1 MKLPFNIDLK
11 GKVAVVTGGT
21 GVLCFEMAKSLA
33 MCGAKVVLVGRNEE
47 KLKEKSQ
54 QIIDLGYEAMGI
66 SANVLDEKAL
76 KECKKTINDTYGT
89 IDILVN
95 GAGGN
100 HPNGTTSEEYLT
112 LDGIQN
118 ENIKSFYDLDVEGI
132 KFVMDLNYIGTLLPT
147 QVFSKDMVEKE
158 EAVII
163 NLSSMSAF
171 SPLTK
176 VMSYSGAKA
185 AINNLTQWMAI
196 HFSKTNIRVNAIAP
210 GFFETQQNAKLLRDE
225 DGNLTARADKI
236 ISQTP
241 MGRFGEAEEL
251 LGALLFLVDKKASG
265 FINGIVLPVDGGF
278 SAYSGV

>member
-54 QIIDLGYEAMGI
+54 QITDLGYEAIGI

-171 SPLTK
+171 NPLTK

>member
-1 MKLPFNIDLK
+1 MKIPFNINLK

-21 GVLCFEMAKSLA
+21 GVLCFEMAKALA
-33 MCGAKVVLVGRNEE
+33 VCGANVVLVGRNKE
-47 KLKEKSQ
+47 KLDKKSEE
-54 QIIDLGYEAMGI
+54 IRNLGYKAIGI
-66 SANVLDEKAL
+66 SADVLDENAL
-76 KECKKTINDTYGT
+76 EKCKKEINETYGS
-89 IDILVN
+89 IDILIN

-100 HPNGTTSEEYLT
+100 HPNGTTDEEHLT
-112 LDGIQN
+112 LEGLKN
-118 ENIKSFYDLDVEGI
+118 ESIKSFYDLDIQGV
-132 KFVMDLNYIGTLLPT
+132 KYVMDLNYIGTLLPT
-147 QVFSKDMVEKE
+147 QIFSKDMLEKE
-158 EAVII
+158 EAVIV

-185 AINNLTQWMAI
+185 AINNLTQWMAV

-210 GFFETQQNAKLLRDE
+210 GFFETQQNARLLRDE
-225 DGNLTARADKI
+225 NGNLTERANKI
-236 ISQTP
+236 IGQTP

>member
-1 MKLPFNIDLK
+1 MDLPFSVDLK
-11 GKVAVVTGGT
+11 GKVAVITGGT

-33 MCGAKVVLVGRNEE
+33 VCGAKVVLVGRDKMKLE
-47 KLKEKSQ
+47 KKSKEIRS
-54 QIIDLGYEAMGI
+54 LGYDAIGI

-76 KECKKTINDTYGT
+76 EKCKTEINNTYGS
-89 IDILVN
+89 IDILIN

-100 HPNGTTSEEYLT
+100 HPNGTTGEEHLT
-112 LDGIQN
+112 LDGIKN
-118 ENIKSFYDLDVEGI
+118 EGIKSFYDLDVEGV

-147 QVFSKDMVEKE
+147 QVFSKDMLEKE

-171 SPLTK
+171 TPLTK

-185 AINNLTQWMAI
+185 AINNLTQWMAV

-210 GFFETQQNAKLLRDE
+210 GFFETQQNAILLRDE
-225 DGNLTARADKI
+225 DGNLTERANKI
-236 ISQTP
+236 IAQTP
-241 MGRFGEAEEL
+241 MERFGKPNEL
-251 LGALLFLVDKKASG
+251 IGALLFLVDKKSSG
-265 FINGIVLPVDGGF
+265 FINGIILPIDGGF